1 MAIVN
6 TSLATSAANIYASS
20 GNSVVVTVYLC
31 NTDTVARTV
40 SLFAVP
46 AAGTASSSNQ
56 IIKDLTIAPSDTY
69 IMNTERLV
77 LANGEMLQANA
88 SANSVITATVSYT
101 GV

>member
-31 NTDTVARTV
+31 NTDTVAHTV
-40 SLFAVP
+40 NMYLIP

-56 IIKDLTIAPSDTY
+56 IIKNLSIAASDTY

-77 LANGEMLQANA
+77 LSNGEMLQADANA
-88 SANSVITATVSYT
+88 NAVVTATVSYT

>member
-1 MAIVN
+1 MALIN
-6 TSLATSAANIYASS
+6 TTLTTSAANIYASS

-46 AAGTASSSNQ
+46 AAGTASGSNQ
-56 IIKDLTIAPSDTY
+56 IIKDLSIAPSDTY

-77 LANGEMLQANA
+77 LANGEMLQANCNV
-88 SANSVITATVSYT
+88 NSVITATVSYT

>member
-31 NTDTVARTV
+31 NTDTVDRTV
-40 SLFAVP
+40 SLYLVP

-56 IIKDLTIAPSDTY
+56 IIKNLTIAASDTY

-77 LANGEMLQANA
+77 LANGEMLQAEAN
-88 SANSVITATVSYT
+88 ANSVITATVSYT

>member
-40 SLFAVP
+40 NLFLVQN
-46 AAGTASSSNQ
+46 AGTASSSNQ

-77 LANGEMLQANA
+77 LGNGEMLQGNA
-88 SANSVITATVSYT
+88 SSNSVITATVSYT

>member
-6 TSLATSAANIYASS
+6 TSLTTSAANIHASS
-20 GNSVVVTVYLC
+20 GNTVVVTVYLC

-40 SLFAVP
+40 NMYLIP

-56 IIKDLTIAPSDTY
+56 IIKNLSIAASDTY

-77 LANGEMLQANA
+77 LANGEMLQADA
-88 SANSVITATVSYT
+88 SANAVVTATVSYT

>member
-40 SLFAVP
+40 NMYLVP
-46 AAGTASSSNQ
+46 AAGTAGAANQ
-56 IIKDLTIAPSDTY
+56 IIKNLSIAPSDTY

-88 SANSVITATVSYT
+88 STNAVVTATVSYT

>member
-40 SLFAVP
+40 NMYLVP
-46 AAGTASSSNQ
+46 AAGTASASNQ
-56 IIKDLTIAPSDTY
+56 IIKNLNLAASDTY

-77 LANGEMLQANA
+77 LANGEMLQADA
-88 SANSVITATVSYT
+88 SANAVVTATVSYT

>member
-40 SLFAVP
+40 NMYLVP
-46 AAGTASSSNQ
+46 AAGTAGAANQ
-56 IIKDLTIAPSDTY
+56 IIKDLSLAPSDTY

-77 LANGEMLQANA
+77 LANGEMLQADA
-88 SANSVITATVSYT
+88 DANSVVTATVSYT

>member
-31 NTDTVARTV
+31 NTDTVSRSV
-40 SLFAVP
+40 SMYLVP
-46 AAGTASSSNQ
+46 AAGTASSSNI
-56 IIKDLTIAPSDTY
+56 IIKDLVIAPSDTY

-77 LANGEMLQANA
+77 LANGEMLQA
-88 SANSVITATVSYT
+88 SANTNAVITATVSYT

>member
-6 TSLATSAANIYASS
+6 TSLTTSAANIYASS

-40 SLFAVP
+40 NMYLVP
-46 AAGTASSSNQ
+46 AAGTAGAANQ
-56 IIKDLTIAPSDTY
+56 IIKNLNLAASDTY

-88 SANSVITATVSYT
+88 NANAVITATVSYT